1 MYRNKW
7 SRGGALI
14 SQMNVVPYIDVM
26 LVLMVIFMTTAPLL
40 TAGVR
45 VDLPRAAARPLPST
59 ADVLP
64 IVVSIDKK
72 GQYFLNLSQRPL
84 QPMSAD
90 QLFYRVDALLVIARQ
105 AHQKRPVYVRS
116 DQSVPYG
123 TVVALMALMQKAG
136 ADQVGLVSLTPTNF
150 GRFSQS

>member
-1 MYRNKW
+1 MYRKKW
-7 SRGGALI
+7 SRDSALI

-40 TAGVR
+40 TAGVT
-45 VDLPRAAARPLPST
+45 VDLPRAAARPLPAT

-136 ADQVGLVSLTPTNF
+136 ADQVGLVSLTPTSP

>member
-1 MYRNKW
+1 MHRKKP
-7 SRGGALI
+7 SRDSALI

-40 TAGVR
+40 TAGVT
-45 VDLPRAAARPLPST
+45 VDLPRVAARPLPPT
-59 ADVLP
+59 ADLLP

-72 GQYFLNLSQRPL
+72 GQYFLNLTQRPL
-84 QPMSAD
+84 QPMRAD
-90 QLFYRVDALLVIARQ
+90 ELFYRVDALLVIARQ

-123 TVVALMALMQKAG
+123 KVVALMALMQKAG
-136 ADQVGLVSLTPTNF
+136 ADQVGLVSLSPITR
-150 GRFSQS
+150 GRLGYS